1 MNQRLR
7 DYLIIIGLLLVFI
20 YLPFMLRDQPFAN
33 TDDYYFANYVF
44 HKSDSLEVTN
54 SVTTKLFSF
63 IPESVFAIKTLM
75 FIFSAATLLIFY
87 EICRLRFKRFAVWG
101 SIILMG
107 FSFYNIILY
116 RFEDDLFALPFLFT
130 SILFITKY
138 QLAEVRK
145 KYLDKNIILAV
156 IFLIASTILWEY
168 SILIIILYL
177 FMTNFHYLIVLAGI
191 FLSSFIPQVVK
202 LLTPS
207 LKVTEN
213 YPVVSVLVLAI
224 IGFAYIKKARVS
236 ENWLAIIIF
245 SILTLV
251 NYKLIFLLIP
261 ILVINIVQLIE
272 ISTKQQRNIVFF
284 TFALFLLASP
294 YIILTSFP
302 TNKEYNLLELG
313 QSTAI
318 DLNKPLEVDW
328 SLGYYAIW
336 NGIPTDHYG
345 HVQDNE
351 NKNVVLVAMSSNK
364 SIKDCNIVAENKWI
378 KVGDCN

>member
-1 MNQRLR
+1 MNQRIR

-20 YLPFMLRDQPFAN
+20 YVPFFLRDQPFAN

-44 HKSDSLEVTN
+44 HNTDNLEVTN
-54 SVTTKLFSF
+54 SVTTKLFSM
-63 IPESVFAIKTLM
+63 IPESILVIKTLM
-75 FIFSAATLLIFY
+75 FLFSATALLIFY
-87 EICRLRFKRFAVWG
+87 EVCRIRFKKFAIWG

-116 RFEDDLFALPFLFT
+116 RFEDDLFALPFLFV
-130 SILFITKY
+130 SLFFVTKY
-138 QLAEVRK
+138 QLADTRS
-145 KYLDKNIILAV
+145 KYFDKNIFLAI

-177 FMTNFHYLIVLAGI
+177 FMTSFHYLIVLAGI
-191 FLSSFIPQVVK
+191 FLSSFIPQMVS

-207 LKVTEN
+207 FKVTEN
-213 YPVVSVLVLAI
+213 YPFVSVFVLAI
-224 IGFAYIKKARVS
+224 LGFAYIKKARIS
-236 ENWLAIIIF
+236 ENWLGVIVF
-245 SILTLV
+245 SCLTLI

-261 ILVINIVQLIE
+261 ILVLNIVQLIE

-284 TFALFLLASP
+284 VFALFLLASP

-302 TNKEYNLLELG
+302 TNKEYQLLELG
-313 QSTAI
+313 KSTAN
-318 DLNKPLEVDW
+318 DLNKPIEIDW

-345 HVQDNE
+345 HVQDN
-351 NKNVVLVAMSSNK
+351 NNSGVVLVAISSNK
-364 SIKDCNIVAENKWI
+364 SVNDCNIIKENKWI
-378 KVGDCN
+378 KVADCQ